1 MVERGLR
8 EVRDL
13 DENRLSVAGFGFGSV
28 ESEEYGFESGEGR
41 EGKRVVGVD
50 AREVEGGD
58 EREEGKDDELQV
70 RVGGEVGVVEPL
82 AERVGSG
89 SGESGGEGGGDE
101 GVGGGGGEEGEGGA
115 VGVGEGREGE
125 GRGRR
130 GGIGEER
137 RESVDSR
144 TGFGYGFPP
153 GVHRVR
159 GGGGSGSCGGGGG
172 GGCGGRVWSV

>member
-1 MVERGLR
+1 M
-8 EVRDL
+8 
-13 DENRLSVAGFGFGSV
+13 
-28 ESEEYGFESGEGR
+28 
-41 EGKRVVGVD
+41 D

-89 SGESGGEGGGDE
+89 SGERGGEGGGDE

-125 GRGRR
+125 GRRGR

-153 GVHRVR
+153 GVHRV
-159 GGGGSGSCGGGGG
+159 GGGGG
-172 GGCGGRVWSV
+172 GGCGGSCSGGCGGRVWSVRGGRGGGGGGRANSAVVRVVVHCVCVRV